1 MSSQYGT
8 IDIFLENTSNL
19 NKDLK
24 YDYVATTSTGPYTGF
39 AQSDGVDNELVLVDN
54 SFTLPDNPPPFQI
67 GSQITII
74 DSQNGETVLTTKI
87 VNIINHGNKSVFKF
101 DLTYDE
107 LETDD
112 NEFTVQE
119 EFVVQNEVEGEQVEE
134 KEEFTEVQT
143 GVYTRFG
150 DSNFYYEDG
159 QIIQRPPLPASYQI
173 SDNQNKCLNCSFY
186 IEAASYCSKWK
197 ADIRQNYWCASW
209 DGIQTE
215 NKETME
221 LYSDS
226 DNNTMTQLYPKFT
239 ENVAA
244 DVASDEIHSY
254 ETNTF
259 NDTIVDNST
268 SADDIPLE
276 PLVPDVPEEPDVP
289 DVPPGWNEEPD
300 TPPIDDE
307 TDPAD
312 IESDFYVSPDIE
324 DVGGQVDFF
333 PTGSDGAVIIP
344 DEKTIKRVIREKVYE
359 GMYSAVINSDLTPQ
373 DIISFQQTIRDGAL
387 AVGRGDDEILVYTKK
402 DGNVLNQPG
411 DKIEDVVTQ
420 IYNDGEEIWANST
433 NMNYI
438 QTQIEGLNITYP
450 INITAT
456 QKTYTVKFASS
467 EAKMYAQANDDM
479 GIWYWTNVPNI
490 PNIDWVGEFG
500 NTIDIQKA
508 QENLDTNI
516 YELLP
521 FQRSRQNEID
531 ELFTKL
537 TATNFLGEVPQFD
550 SDGSITGQ
558 ELANDSGSRISE
570 NDNLS
575 AAITRLDNQTNI
587 ANENKSLQSLRNT
600 LNLYLKDVD
609 NAVDEIDDTRPEYNN
624 KSEGYLKLRKPNQAI
639 IIRNPD
645 GGELDFQKN
654 DSYLTDG
661 FTITMWVRFVGR
673 TGHGTL
679 FSYGNPY
686 KEDVQ
691 SRYGFRLETF
701 TVSRK
706 DRYPDYPESVNSSTY
721 ITPPNDYP
729 VDPPP
734 FEYSDY
740 ERFVRLVV
748 WDHTDTESYADGALL
763 NDDGTYGK
771 LYDSHFATPRKPR
784 QILYNPKVSSQGTV
798 RGEGS
803 GGRSSVLPVYFP
815 PSEYGNQGQSNSMHE
830 FAFNYTRVP
839 TDDLDEWFFICA
851 TYDPEV
857 DRDVEDR
864 AKVEII
870 SRRDLLT
877 ARGFKVEES
886 ESGVTKEDPIDD
898 FNPKDSY
905 FDKEVDTEDSLKD
918 TEDIR

>member
-1 MSSQYGT
+1 
-8 IDIFLENTSNL
+8 
-19 NKDLK
+19 
-24 YDYVATTSTGPYTGF
+24 
-39 AQSDGVDNELVLVDN
+39 
-54 SFTLPDNPPPFQI
+54 
-67 GSQITII
+67 
-74 DSQNGETVLTTKI
+74 
-87 VNIINHGNKSVFKF
+87 
-101 DLTYDE
+101 
-107 LETDD
+107 
-112 NEFTVQE
+112 
-119 EFVVQNEVEGEQVEE
+119 
-134 KEEFTEVQT
+134 
-143 GVYTRFG
+143 
-150 DSNFYYEDG
+150 
-159 QIIQRPPLPASYQI
+159 
-173 SDNQNKCLNCSFY
+173 
-186 IEAASYCSKWK
+186 
-197 ADIRQNYWCASW
+197 
-209 DGIQTE
+209 
-215 NKETME
+215 
-221 LYSDS
+221 
-226 DNNTMTQLYPKFT
+226 
-239 ENVAA
+239 
-244 DVASDEIHSY
+244 
-254 ETNTF
+254 
-259 NDTIVDNST
+259 
-268 SADDIPLE
+268 
-276 PLVPDVPEEPDVP
+276 
-289 DVPPGWNEEPD
+289 
-300 TPPIDDE
+300 
-307 TDPAD
+307 
-312 IESDFYVSPDIE
+312 
-324 DVGGQVDFF
+324 
-333 PTGSDGAVIIP
+333 
-344 DEKTIKRVIREKVYE
+344 
-359 GMYSAVINSDLTPQ
+359 
-373 DIISFQQTIRDGAL
+373 
-387 AVGRGDDEILVYTKK
+387 
-402 DGNVLNQPG
+402 
-411 DKIEDVVTQ
+411 
-420 IYNDGEEIWANST
+420 
-433 NMNYI
+433 
-438 QTQIEGLNITYP
+438 
-450 INITAT
+450 
-456 QKTYTVKFASS
+456 
-467 EAKMYAQANDDM
+467 MYAQANDDM

-537 TATNFLGEVPQFD
+537 TATNFLGQVPQFD
-550 SDGSITGQ
+550 SDGFITGQ